1 MIRRFRRVSAAAL
14 TAWLLVFASS
24 ALAQAPVADAAM
36 RRDTAEV
43 RRLLQSGADVKA
55 AQADGATALHWAAYH
70 GDASLASLLLD
81 AGADVAAANRNG
93 STPMWLAASRGD
105 AAVVKALLAKGAD
118 ANEPLPLGRRP
129 LMLAARFR

>member
-1 MIRRFRRVSAAAL
+1 MIRRVGRVTAVALAAWAL
-14 TAWLLVFASS
+14 GFASPVLGQTS
-24 ALAQAPVADAAM
+24 VADATM

-43 RRLLQSGADVKA
+43 RRLLQAGADVKA

-105 AAVVKALLAKGAD
+105 AAVIKALLDKGANP
-118 ANEPLPLGRRP
+118 NEELPLGRR
-129 LMLAARFR
+129 